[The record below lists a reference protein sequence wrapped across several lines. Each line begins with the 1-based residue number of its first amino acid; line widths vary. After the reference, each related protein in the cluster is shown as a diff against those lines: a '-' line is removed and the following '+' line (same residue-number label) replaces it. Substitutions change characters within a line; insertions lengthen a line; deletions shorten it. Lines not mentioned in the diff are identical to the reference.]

1 MTKNFTFKSLKTTI
15 PKFKIGS
22 NGFKNWV
29 YWNSCV
35 LKKRKSAMI
44 TMVSNGQKKNKF

>member
-22 NGFKNWV
+22 NG
-29 YWNSCV
+29 
-35 LKKRKSAMI
+35 LKI
-44 TMVSNGQKKNKF
+44 EFIGIHVC